1 MALHLDE
8 LSKLHII
15 CVTIH
20 QLNQEIGHFSIYKD
34 TVIAGVKSES
44 EVSQSCQTL
53 WDPMD
58 CSLPGSSIHGLFQAR
73 VLEWVAI
80 SFSRGSSQL
89 RDWTWVSR
97 IACRPFTVWATREIG
112 HFSIYKDPV
121 MGLLGYES
129 SKVHKQASPHLVHVI
144 GTCMGCYPT
153 MVNDIGGVCIGVC
166 DENPFSS
173 A

>member
-8 LSKLHII
+8 ISKLHII

-20 QLNQEIGHFSIYKD
+20 QLHQ
-34 TVIAGVKSES
+34 
-44 EVSQSCQTL
+44 
-53 WDPMD
+53 
-58 CSLPGSSIHGLFQAR
+58 
-73 VLEWVAI
+73 
-80 SFSRGSSQL
+80 
-89 RDWTWVSR
+89 
-97 IACRPFTVWATREIG
+97 EIG